1 LLRSPFGLTL
11 SSSDVNQFLADKV
24 DKKLL
29 YWTSQRLNAAG
40 REVIANSVLISS
52 MLYFVA
58 L

>member
-1 LLRSPFGLTL
+1 LTL